1 MAKIPSLALSV
12 AGVAL
17 LLLGA
22 VRVAAATDTLECG
35 LFRDYTAPDPI
46 AATTGSITFGLS
58 GPSET
63 IAADATLVPP
73 TDTNLAS
80 LQGGTPTCLTVTRNS
95 GVITSL
101 AFAAS
106 GTISGIPQL
115 VPDLFGPGQDAY
127 VISDRLFTPAELVA
141 TNAGLSALIKTAADN
156 DSTFTVTFQID
167 LSTGVPT
174 GFVATTILSGTVG
187 ILAGGDIAIGSAT
200 LPSAVISPAERKDLQ
215 EAASL
220 GVPATVIVDG
230 IGILDQSS
238 EGGVSVAI
246 TLSVSFAAPSATP
259 APSTDEIPDTG
270 LPARRDGDGW
280 FTFGALLLL
289 ASVTLM
295 RASVF
300 SRSQARPTRMQSPND
315 DTA

>member
-1 MAKIPSLALSV
+1 MAKILSV
-12 AGVAL
+12 AVSVASAAL

-22 VRVAAATDTLECG
+22 GQVAAATDTLECG

-46 AATTGSITFGLS
+46 GDTAGSITFGLS

-80 LQGGTPTCLTVTRNS
+80 LQGGTPTCLTVTRDS

-106 GTISGIPQL
+106 GTISGIPHL

-127 VISDRLFTPAELVA
+127 VISDRLFTPAELLA
-141 TNAGLSALIKTAADN
+141 TNAGLSALIKTAADS

-167 LSTGVPT
+167 LSSGVPS
-174 GFVATTILSGTVG
+174 GFVASTTLSGKVV
-187 ILAGGDIAIGSAT
+187 ILAGGDVAIGSAVLPEEVIT
-200 LPSAVISPAERKDLQ
+200 LAAREELQ
-215 EAASL
+215 KAATL

-230 IGILDQSS
+230 IGTLDQSS

-246 TLSVSFAAPSATP
+246 TLSVTFAAPSATP
-259 APSTDEIPDTG
+259 APTADEIPDTA
-270 LPARRDGDGW
+270 LPAGRDGNGW
-280 FTFGALLLL
+280 LVLGALVLL
-289 ASVTLM
+289 ASVILLRTSFG
-295 RASVF
+295 AS
-300 SRSQARPTRMQSPND
+300 R
-315 DTA
+315 